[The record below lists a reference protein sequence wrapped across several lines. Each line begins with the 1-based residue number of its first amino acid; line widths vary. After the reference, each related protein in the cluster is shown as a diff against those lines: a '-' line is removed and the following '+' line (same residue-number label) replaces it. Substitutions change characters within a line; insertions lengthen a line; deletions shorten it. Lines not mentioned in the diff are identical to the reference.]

1 MGVPINQLNTADQ
14 LNSGDLLPMWSQA
27 NGDARK
33 ISFQD
38 FLNWLESQQIATQD
52 NKITQYA
59 APASASTLQITDSQ
73 NSVWLI
79 LTPIGTLASL
89 TLKLPLV
96 SNVLDRTEIL
106 VNSTQAITTLSVDTN
121 GATVYGGPVTLAAN
135 GFFRLRFDIVMKTWY
150 RVG

>member
-1 MGVPINQLNTADQ
+1 MPTINQLNAADQ
-14 LNSGDLLPMWSQA
+14 VSGSDLLPLYSQA

-33 ISFQD
+33 FSLTNL
-38 FLNWLESQQIATQD
+38 LNWLSGQQIATQD

-59 APASASTLQITDSQ
+59 APLAASTTMFVDNQ
-73 NSVWLI
+73 NSVWLV
-79 LTPIGTLASL
+79 LTPAGTIATA

-96 SNVLDRTEIL
+96 SNVLDRTELL
-106 VNSTQAITTLSVDTN
+106 VNSTQTITTLTLDAN
-121 GATVYGGPVTLAAN
+121 GATIIGGPATLAAN

>member
-14 LNSGDLLPMWSQA
+14 ISPGDLLVMWSQA

-33 ISFQD
+33 ISFND
-38 FLNWLESQQIATQD
+38 FMNWLESQQIATQD
-52 NKITQYA
+52 NKITQYS
-59 APASASTLQITDSQ
+59 APLTGSTLQVTDSQ

-79 LTPIGTLASL
+79 LTPAGTLAAL
-89 TLKLPLV
+89 TLQLPLA
-96 SNVLDRTEIL
+96 SNVLDRAEIL
-106 VNSTQAITTLSVDTN
+106 VNSTQALTSLSFNAN
-121 GATVYGGPVTLAAN
+121 GSTIIGAPTTLAAN

>member
-1 MGVPINQLNTADQ
+1 MSTINQLNAAGTP
-14 LNSGDLLPMWSQA
+14 SGSDLLAIYSQQ

-33 ISFQD
+33 LSLSD
-38 FLNWLESQQIATQD
+38 FLVWLESQQIATQD

-59 APASASTLQITDSQ
+59 APLAASTTQITDNQ

-79 LTPIGTLASL
+79 LTPAGTLATA

-96 SNVLDRTEIL
+96 SNVLDRTELLI
-106 VNSTQAITTLSVDTN
+106 NSTQTITTLTLDAN
-121 GATVYGGPVTLAAN
+121 GGSIVGGPSTISAN
-135 GFFRLRFDIVMKTWY
+135 GFFRLRFDAVLKTWY